1 MYFSP
6 QIPVSTSRRDKNV
19 PFDKTE
25 RAGSVIF
32 IARVERHDL
41 GDQGAETGDWRLEIG
56 ETKAEDNW
64 VLCW

>member
-6 QIPVSTSRRDKNV
+6 QISVSTSRRDKNV

-32 IARVERHDL
+32 IARAERHDL
-41 GDQGAETGDWRLEIG
+41 GDQGAETGDWR